1 MNLDTRLPVVL
12 LWHMHQPN
20 YRDAQSGE
28 YLLPWTYLHAIKDY
42 VDMAGHLEAN
52 PAARAVVNFTPV
64 LIEQLQELAASTAA
78 HLQHGSHLPDAVL
91 RVLAALPLPQA
102 AEPRLALL
110 NACLRAHKVNLI
122 ERFPPYQALA
132 ELAPG
137 FASTENVGYASD
149 QYLRDLGVWFHI
161 AWLGETVKRGDLRV
175 AALIAHERNYTAQH
189 CRSLLELISE
199 LLNGVLPRYRAL
211 AERGQVELS
220 VTPYAHPLMPLL
232 IDFRS
237 ARESQPE
244 VSLPQAERYPGG
256 AERVAWHLDEAQRV
270 FAATFGFAPRGC
282 WPSEGAIS
290 APVLNLLNER
300 GYQWAASGG
309 NVLQGCLQAAANVAG
324 ASASA
329 GADAGTGTTTTTTT
343 TAATA
348 AAANIYQRPSQ
359 SLRCVFRDDALSDL
373 VGFSYSTWHG
383 DDAVSHFIAELE
395 VAAAAKPAPTQ
406 LLIALDGENAWE
418 HYPFNAYYFLQGLY
432 AALSNHAQLRLST
445 LGEVLARHPASVALP
460 AVRAGSWV
468 HGTLAT
474 WMGDQGKN
482 RAWDLLV
489 EAKLAVDRVLGAGR
503 VDDHARA
510 RIERQLA
517 QCESSDWFWWFGDY
531 NPPDS
536 VSDFDRLYRHQL
548 RSLYELLQLPVP
560 TALDRPISS
569 GGAGARETGGVMR
582 RANE

>member
-1 MNLDTRLPVVL
+1 MNPGTHLPVVL

-42 VDMAGHLEAN
+42 VDMVGHLEAH

-64 LIEQLQELAASTAA
+64 LIEQLQELAACTTA
-78 HLQHGSHLPDAVL
+78 HLQNGAHLPDAVL
-91 RVLAALPLPQA
+91 RVLAAPPLPQA

-110 NACLRAHKVNLI
+110 NACLRAHKKNLVA
-122 ERFPPYQALA
+122 RFAPYQALA

-137 FASTENVGYASD
+137 FATLATVGYASD

-161 AWLGETVKRGDLRV
+161 AWLGETVKRSDVRV
-175 AALIAHERNYTAQH
+175 AALIAHERNYSAHH
-189 CRSLLELISE
+189 CRTLLELIGE

-232 IDFRS
+232 IDFNS
-237 ARESQPE
+237 ARESQPD
-244 VSLPQAERYPGG
+244 VSLPQAACYPGG
-256 AERVAWHLDEAQRV
+256 AERVAWHLDEAQRI
-270 FAATFGFAPRGC
+270 FEATFGCAPRGC

-309 NVLQGCLQAAANVAG
+309 NVLQGCLQAAADV
-324 ASASA
+324 
-329 GADAGTGTTTTTTT
+329 
-343 TAATA
+343 AAT
-348 AAANIYQRPSQ
+348 NIYRRPSHALQ
-359 SLRCVFRDDALSDL
+359 CVFRNDELSDL

-383 DDAVSHFIAELE
+383 DDAVGHFIAQLE
-395 VAAAAKPAPTQ
+395 AVATSGSAPAL

-432 AALSNHAQLRLST
+432 AALSDHAQLRLST
-445 LGEVLARHPASVALP
+445 LSDVLTRHPASTPLHE
-460 AVRAGSWV
+460 VRAGSWV

-474 WMGDQGKN
+474 WIGDQDKN

-489 EAKLAVDRVLGAGR
+489 DAKRAVDRVLSAGH
-503 VDDHARA
+503 VDDHVRA

-548 RSLYELLQLPVP
+548 RSLYDLLQLPVP
-560 TALDRPISS
+560 AALDQPISS
-569 GGAGARETGGVMR
+569 GGGGAPETSGVMR
-582 RANE
+582 RASE